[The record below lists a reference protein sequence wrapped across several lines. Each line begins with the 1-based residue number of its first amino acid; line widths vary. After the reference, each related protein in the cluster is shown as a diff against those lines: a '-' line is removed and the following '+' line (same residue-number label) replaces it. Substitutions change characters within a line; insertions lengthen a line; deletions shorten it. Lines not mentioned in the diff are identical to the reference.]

1 MIDAKPVESS
11 RVPGLSTS
19 RTSGGGYSDGGRLDA
34 SSERRVFA
42 NGERERKE

>member
-19 RTSGGGYSDGGRLDA
+19 RTSGGGYRDGRRLDA
-34 SSERRVFA
+34 NSERRVFA
-42 NGERERKE
+42 SGEERKE